1 MKLTLFWRFV
11 IETEWLHFAFDAND
25 RSWVACI
32 CLIGWESGAW
42 RRHVEKISH
51 TTYIL
56 PSAVTSA
63 ATAVQPA
70 ELRVSRG
77 SMQTPSRR
85 WGKTII
91 STMYLEWNE
100 NESFSNHSHAIELIT
115 WFFLLQTLF
124 FLFSPSDWHNLLWWY
139 MVVWLVVLGLCHC
152 TAFCAP
158 TPSKSPTWLCK
169 SWRHKSS
176 KCASLFR
183 IPGLTITT
191 WYCPRAID

>member
-32 CLIGWESGAW
+32 CLIGRESGAW

-100 NESFSNHSHAIELIT
+100 NESFSNRSHAIELIT
-115 WFFLLQTLF
+115 WFVYFKPYFFCFPPATGITCCGGIWLFGLWFWGSAIVQHFVHQHPQNLQ
-124 FLFSPSDWHNLLWWY
+124 HNY
-139 MVVWLVVLGLCHC
+139 VNCGGPTRWL
-152 TAFCAP
+152 
-158 TPSKSPTWLCK
+158 
-169 SWRHKSS
+169 SS
-176 KCASLFR
+176 HNC
-183 IPGLTITT
+183 G
-191 WYCPRAID
+191 